1 MHASH
6 RFEQVAQLTVVGFL
20 LLGCFLVLRPFLAAM
35 LFSAVVCA
43 STWPVFLWLRG
54 RLRGSSSGA
63 AALLSLAIVIL
74 IAGPVALLSLS
85 LADAIPTVIDWVRGL
100 LDRGPI
106 QLPDWFVGLPLVG
119 DQIDAY
125 WQRLSGGRDEAVALV
140 RRMMEPARA
149 FLFGAAAVIGE
160 GLLQILLAVFIAFF
174 FYRDGEA
181 LIGRIRAATGRLA
194 GHTGGELVDTVH
206 NTVTSVAYG
215 LIGTAIGQAIV
226 ATVGF
231 LVAGVP
237 GAFLL
242 GAATFVLSLVPA
254 GPPLIWGGAAIWL
267 YQQGETGWTIFMVFY
282 GAVVVSSVDNFI
294 KPYLISRTSS
304 LSLFTVVLGV
314 FGGALAFGF
323 IGIFIGPTL
332 LALADSLAN
341 RWLVKHAESG
351 AELPVTAAESKATLL

>member
-54 RLRGSSSGA
+54 RLRDSSSGA

-106 QLPDWFVGLPLVG
+106 QLPDWFVSLPLVG

-140 RRMMEPARA
+140 RRMMDPARA

-194 GHTGGELVDTVH
+194 GHTGGELVTRC
-206 NTVTSVAYG
+206 TTPS
-215 LIGTAIGQAIV
+215 
-226 ATVGF
+226 
-231 LVAGVP
+231 
-237 GAFLL
+237 
-242 GAATFVLSLVPA
+242 PA
-254 GPPLIWGGAAIWL
+254 SP
-267 YQQGETGWTIFMVFY
+267 TG
-282 GAVVVSSVDNFI
+282 
-294 KPYLISRTSS
+294 
-304 LSLFTVVLGV
+304 
-314 FGGALAFGF
+314 
-323 IGIFIGPTL
+323 
-332 LALADSLAN
+332 
-341 RWLVKHAESG
+341 
-351 AELPVTAAESKATLL
+351 